1 MSTMNLYL
9 QVLSIATPTPLACA
23 PSCSQSLVLSRS
35 GTASKGTNDINILDR
50 CSVIRIHQIEDAAT
64 IAEFGCICFCR
75 ILECLN
81 LRPTRR
87 PSIW

>member
-23 PSCSQSLVLSRS
+23 PSCSQSLVLS
-35 GTASKGTNDINILDR
+35 R